1 MAKTAL
7 AMAMGLMLG
16 AGGCA
21 SSGTAYNPAPRL
33 DDDTRVV
40 ACKLPPQIRRLGQHA
55 TYMAAGRIVRT
66 VATDCRVRGGQ
77 ISELA
82 SASGASAPV
91 AADGSLAV
99 MVGGDAAT
107 PACPVSGTISGLR
120 SGSTLNVRSG
130 PGTQHRQLDALRNGR
145 RVHVCDGTADE
156 QWLGVVYPTG
166 TGTDCGVGT
175 PMAEGRAYGGPCR
188 VGWVNA
194 GWVSRD

>member
-7 AMAMGLMLG
+7 AMAMGLVLG

-21 SSGTAYNPAPRL
+21 SGSGTYNPPPRL
-33 DDDTRVV
+33 DDDTRIVS
-40 ACKLPPQIRRLGQHA
+40 CKLPPQIRRLGQHA

-66 VATDCRVRGGQ
+66 NAADCRVRGGQ

-82 SASGASAPV
+82 AGASAPV
-91 AADGSLAV
+91 AADGSMAV
-99 MVGGDAAT
+99 MVGGDAAA
-107 PACPVSGTISGLR
+107 PACPVSGTIRGLR
-120 SGSTLNVRSG
+120 SGSTLNVRNG
-130 PGTQHRQLDALRNGR
+130 PGTQHPRLDALRNGS

-166 TGTDCGVGT
+166 PGQDCGVGT
-175 PMAEGRAYGGPCR
+175 PMSEGRAYGGPCR

-194 GWVSRD
+194 GWVVRD